1 MGAPLDV
8 AVNEFVAAPPER
20 VRAVMFD
27 PVQDPQWMAA
37 VTAVQPLGD
46 AATVGAQT
54 RRTGRFLG
62 RTLRWTTEIT
72 AVSDT
77 RLDLTIIDGPMRGTV
92 AYQIDA
98 DGDGSRVTIR
108 NVGRA
113 PGFAPRWLLRVA
125 MRRALAAD
133 LRRLKQIVERR
144 S

>member
-1 MGAPLDV
+1 VGAPLDV
-8 AVNEFVAAPPER
+8 AVSEFVGAPPQR

-27 PVQDPQWMAA
+27 PRLDPQWMAA

-46 AATVGAQT
+46 ATTVGTQV

-72 AVSDT
+72 AVSAT
-77 RLDLTIIDGPMRGTV
+77 RLDLTIVDGPMRGTV

-98 DGDGSRVTIR
+98 DGDGARVTIR
-108 NVGRA
+108 NVGQA
-113 PGFAPRWLLRVA
+113 PGFAPRWLLRFA

-133 LRRLKQIVERR
+133 LRRLKQIVEQPL
-144 S
+144 